1 MPYRRR
7 NNREGSIRKTVKRK
21 ISKVE
26 EEVKSM
32 KCSRQVI
39 KKQNTENCSS
49 NLIAMIL
56 GILEQLVSGED

>member
-39 KKQNTENCSS
+39 KKQNTEKLRGNFSK
-49 NLIAMIL
+49 
-56 GILEQLVSGED
+56 